1 MKKDISSERVFTF
14 KKFLI
19 LIISII
25 IIFLICTII
34 EAVICKNNNR
44 IPSIH
49 KYEESKDESGNV
61 LKKYKGI
68 LVTAYKDENGVTT
81 IYNFEKYIPKNNTIE
96 AVARITSIKDDYISL
111 DILGCPTDSSIIKTS
126 KKLHSPDLNLKPL
139 LINSDNSNLD
149 SSKNKITKIKIKN
162 NNQNYLVGTYLN
174 LSFEKKDIDTEKNIL
189 LPKNIR
195 LYSFDDFSI
204 IFDKNDKKEK
214 ELVYSNNDNKNEEN
228 KENEENNKN
237 KGNFNIFK
245 YNGEPYIEFNEN
257 SKNYNKEKENNK
269 YKLSEALNNHMIFP
283 DYIIA
288 KANYD
293 VINNNIKYDVYKDG
307 GSIEYEYPN
316 YTIIKYNTLDGKN
329 DLVITDKNIKLYNLE

>member
-1 MKKDISSERVFTF
+1 MKKDISSKRVFTF

-25 IIFLICTII
+25 IIFLIYTIVD
-34 EAVICKNNNR
+34 AVICKNNNR

-49 KYEESKDESGNV
+49 KYEESTDESGNV

-96 AVARITSIKDDYISL
+96 AVAKITSIKNDYISL
-111 DILGCPTDSSIIKTS
+111 DILGCPTNSSIIKTS

-162 NNQNYLVGTYLN
+162 DNQNYLVGTYLN

-189 LPKNIR
+189 VPKNIR

-214 ELVYSNNDNKNEEN
+214 ELMYSKNDNKNEE
-228 KENEENNKN
+228 N

-257 SKNYNKEKENNK
+257 SKNYNKEKEKENNK

>member
-81 IYNFEKYIPKNNTIE
+81 IYNFEKYIPKATTIE
-96 AVARITSIKDDYISL
+96 AVAKITNIKDDYISL
-111 DILGCPTDSSIIKTS
+111 DILGCSTDSSIIKTS

-149 SSKNKITKIKIKN
+149 SSKDKIAKIKIKN

-174 LSFEKKDIDTEKNIL
+174 LSFEKKNIDTEKNIL
-189 LPKNIR
+189 VPKNIR

-214 ELVYSNNDNKNEEN
+214 ELMYSKNDNKNEEN
-228 KENEENNKN
+228 K
-237 KGNFNIFK
+237 GNFDIFK

-257 SKNYNKEKENNK
+257 NKNYNKEKGNNK

-293 VINNNIKYDVYKDG
+293 VINNNIKYDVYTDG

-316 YTIIKYNTLDGKN
+316 YTIIKYNTLNGKN
-329 DLVITDKNIKLYNLE
+329 DLIITDENTKLYNLE

>member
-25 IIFLICTII
+25 IIFLIYTIVD
-34 EAVICKNNNR
+34 AVICKNNNR

-49 KYEESKDESGNV
+49 KYEESTDESGNL

-81 IYNFEKYIPKNNTIE
+81 IYNFEKYIPKETTIE
-96 AVARITSIKDDYISL
+96 AVAKITSIKNDYISL
-111 DILGCPTDSSIIKTS
+111 DILGCPTDSSMIKTS

-139 LINSDNSNLD
+139 LINSDKNNLD

-189 LPKNIR
+189 VPKNIR

-214 ELVYSNNDNKNEEN
+214 ALVYSNNDNKNEEN
-228 KENEENNKN
+228 KENNKINEN

>member
-1 MKKDISSERVFTF
+1 MKKDISSKRVFTF

-49 KYEESKDESGNV
+49 KYEESTDESGNV

-81 IYNFEKYIPKNNTIE
+81 IYNFEKYKPKNNTIE
-96 AVARITSIKDDYISL
+96 AVAKITSIKDDYISL
-111 DILGCPTDSSIIKTS
+111 DILGCSTDSSIIKTS

-139 LINSDNSNLD
+139 LINSNKNNLD
-149 SSKNKITKIKIKN
+149 SSKNKITKLKIKN
-162 NNQNYLVGTYLN
+162 DKQNYLVGTYLN

-189 LPKNIR
+189 TPKNIR

-214 ELVYSNNDNKNEEN
+214 ELMYSKNDNKNEE
-228 KENEENNKN
+228 N

-257 SKNYNKEKENNK
+257 SKNYNKEKGNNK
-269 YKLSEALNNHMIFP
+269 YKLSEVLNNHMIFP

-329 DLVITDKNIKLYNLE
+329 DLIITDENTKLYNLE

>member
-1 MKKDISSERVFTF
+1 MKKDISSEGVFTF

-34 EAVICKNNNR
+34 ESVICKNNNR

-49 KYEESKDESGNV
+49 KYEEFTDESGNV

-81 IYNFEKYIPKNNTIE
+81 IYNFEKYIPKETTIE
-96 AVARITSIKDDYISL
+96 AVAKITSIKDDYISL
-111 DILGCPTDSSIIKTS
+111 DILGCPTDSSMIKTN

-149 SSKNKITKIKIKN
+149 SSKDKITKIKIKN
-162 NNQNYLVGTYLN
+162 DNQNYLIGTYLN

-195 LYSFDDFSI
+195 LYSFDDFSL

-214 ELVYSNNDNKNEEN
+214 ELMYSKNDNKNEEN

>member
-1 MKKDISSERVFTF
+1 MERDISSKRVFTF
-14 KKFLI
+14 KKFLN

-49 KYEESKDESGNV
+49 KYEESTDEYGNV

-81 IYNFEKYIPKNNTIE
+81 IYNFEKYTPKETTIE
-96 AVARITSIKDDYISL
+96 AVAKITSIKNDYISL

-139 LINSDNSNLD
+139 LINSDNSNLN
-149 SSKNKITKIKIKN
+149 SSKDKITKIKIKN
-162 NNQNYLVGTYLN
+162 DNQNYLVGTYLN

-189 LPKNIR
+189 VPKNIR

-214 ELVYSNNDNKNEEN
+214 ELVYSNNDNKNKEN
-228 KENEENNKN
+228 KENDKINEN

-293 VINNNIKYDVYKDG
+293 VINNNIKYDVYTDG

-316 YTIIKYNTLDGKN
+316 YTIIKYNTLNGKN
-329 DLVITDKNIKLYNLE
+329 DLVITDKNTKLHNLE